1 MDSAVGIAR
10 VGRHL
15 TFEEGNSCMRPRQ
28 RTFIAGLALASL
40 LATVGCT
47 GSPYTVAMTPDF
59 EVMTPEGVASV
70 SIRQSLPN
78 LTDAEFQRVVM
89 TGMAAAMPGRV
100 VEQPVS
106 EPYPTRRIV
115 WHVNPTAAPGVSRL
129 SVNVFDGATPVAY
142 EQDTVSSGAPR
153 GAITQVVA
161 SLTTRL
167 VNRYARLGSRAGTG
181 DAT

>member
-1 MDSAVGIAR
+1 
-10 VGRHL
+10 
-15 TFEEGNSCMRPRQ
+15 MRPK
-28 RTFIAGLALASL
+28 TFIASLALASL

-70 SIRQSLPN
+70 SIRESLPN

-89 TGMAAAMPGRV
+89 TGMQSAMPERLVG
-100 VEQPVS
+100 QPVAA
-106 EPYPTRRIV
+106 PYPTRRIV
-115 WHVNPTAAPGVSRL
+115 WHVNPTAARGLSRL
-129 SVNVFDGATPVAY
+129 SVNVFDGTTPVAY

-153 GAITQVVA
+153 GAITNVVA

-167 VNRYARLGSRAGTG
+167 VTRYALLEPQAGTG
-181 DAT
+181 EAT

>member
-1 MDSAVGIAR
+1 MK
-10 VGRHL
+10 
-15 TFEEGNSCMRPRQ
+15 P

-40 LATVGCT
+40 LATAGCT

-59 EVMTPEGVASV
+59 EMMTPEGVASV
-70 SIRQSLPN
+70 SIRESLPN

-89 TGMAAAMPGRV
+89 TGMQSAMPERLVG
-100 VEQPVS
+100 QPVAA
-106 EPYPTRRIV
+106 PYPTRRIV
-115 WHVNPTAAPGVSRL
+115 WHVNPTAARGLSRL
-129 SVNVFDGATPVAY
+129 SVNVFDGTTPVAY

-153 GAITQVVA
+153 GAITNVVA

-167 VNRYARLGSRAGTG
+167 VTRYALLEPQAGTG

>member
-1 MDSAVGIAR
+1 MK
-10 VGRHL
+10 
-15 TFEEGNSCMRPRQ
+15 Q
-28 RTFIAGLALASL
+28 RTFIPGLALASL

-59 EVMTPEGVASV
+59 DVMTPEGMASV
-70 SIRQSLPN
+70 SIREPLPN

-89 TGMAAAMPGRV
+89 TGMAAGMPGRV
-100 VEQPVS
+100 VEQTVPA
-106 EPYPTRRIV
+106 PYPTRRIV
-115 WHVNPTAAPGVSRL
+115 WHVNPVAARGVSRL

-142 EQDTVSSGAPR
+142 EQDTVSNGAPR

-161 SLTTRL
+161 SLTNRL
-167 VNRYARLGSRAGTG
+167 VTRYARLESQAGIG

>member
-1 MDSAVGIAR
+1 MK
-10 VGRHL
+10 
-15 TFEEGNSCMRPRQ
+15 P

-40 LATVGCT
+40 LATAGCT
-47 GSPYTVAMTPDF
+47 GSPYTVAMPPDF

-70 SIRQSLPN
+70 SIRESLPN
-78 LTDAEFQRVVM
+78 LTDAEFQRVV
-89 TGMAAAMPGRV
+89 TAGMQSAMPGRV

-106 EPYPTRRIV
+106 TPYPVRRIV

-129 SVNVFDGATPVAY
+129 SVNAFDCATPVVY

-167 VNRYARLGSRAGTG
+167 VNRYARLELRAGTG

>member
-1 MDSAVGIAR
+1 
-10 VGRHL
+10 
-15 TFEEGNSCMRPRQ
+15 MRPK
-28 RTFIAGLALASL
+28 TFIASLALASL

-70 SIRQSLPN
+70 SIRESLPN

-89 TGMAAAMPGRV
+89 TGMQSAMPERLVG
-100 VEQPVS
+100 QPVAA
-106 EPYPTRRIV
+106 PYPTRRIV
-115 WHVNPTAAPGVSRL
+115 WHVNPTAARGLSRL
-129 SVNVFDGATPVAY
+129 SVNVFDGTTPVAY

-153 GAITQVVA
+153 GAITNVVA

-167 VNRYARLGSRAGTG
+167 VTRYALLEPQAGTG

>member
-1 MDSAVGIAR
+1 
-10 VGRHL
+10 
-15 TFEEGNSCMRPRQ
+15 MRP

-47 GSPYTVAMTPDF
+47 GSSYTVAVPPDF
-59 EVMTPEGVASV
+59 EVMTPEGIASV
-70 SIRQSLPN
+70 SIREPLPN

-89 TGMAAAMPGRV
+89 AGMAEAMPGEL
-100 VEQPVS
+100 VEHPVS
-106 EPYPTRRIV
+106 APYPTRRIV
-115 WHVNPTAAPGVSRL
+115 WHVNPLAERGVSRL
-129 SVNVFDGATPVAY
+129 FVNVFDGATPVAY
-142 EQDTVSSGAPR
+142 EEDTVSGGAPR

-167 VNRYARLGSRAGTG
+167 VTRYAGLESQVGTG